1 MKLLSTMI
9 TTEKET
15 TKEITVCVDDGTAM
29 ALEQCTEEIRHMYIL
44 EEYEDQKLTH
54 TETRRIVSYDQI
66 TESGFDITD
75 PEGSPMDMLISREEH
90 QRLYAAMDKLTEK
103 QYRIL
108 WRHAVDGLTYEE
120 IAAEMGVRWDT
131 VREHY
136 HAAVK
141 KVRKFF

>member
-1 MKLLSTMI
+1 MKKLSTTI
-9 TTEKET
+9 AKEDGT
-15 TKEITVCVDDGTAM
+15 QKVITVCVDDQTAT
-29 ALEQCTEEIRHMYIL
+29 ALEQCTEEFRQMYIL
-44 EEYEDQKLTH
+44 DEYEEQKLTH
-54 TETRRIVSYDQI
+54 TETRRIVSYEQI

-75 PEGSPMDMLISREEH
+75 PEKNPMEMLVSREVD

-120 IAAEMGVRWDT
+120 IAAEMGIRWDT

-141 KVRKFF
+141 KVKKFF

>member
-15 TKEITVCVDDGTAM
+15 TKEITVCVDDETAM
-29 ALEQCTEEIRHMYIL
+29 ALEQCTEEIRHIYIL

-54 TETRRIVSYDQI
+54 TETRRIVSYEQI
-66 TESGFDITD
+66 TEGGFDIAD
-75 PEGSPMDMLISREEH
+75 PENSPMDMLISREEH

-120 IAAEMGVRWDT
+120 IADEMGVRWDT
-131 VREHY
+131 VREYY

>member
-1 MKLLSTMI
+1 MKKLSTTI
-9 TTEKET
+9 AREDGTPKV
-15 TKEITVCVDDGTAM
+15 ITVCVDDGTAM

-54 TETRRIVSYDQI
+54 TETRRIVSYEQI

-75 PEGSPMDMLISREEH
+75 PEESPMEMLVSREVN

-103 QYRIL
+103 QYHIL

-131 VREHY
+131 VREYY